1 MAQTNAPLIN
11 MQLRMVH
18 ARGYNDYPDVP
29 YYLFHEVNAAMQAAH
44 NCDDYA
50 FIFRKYSET
59 LCDFQIG
66 YAFMDI
72 GNNNLIKTQKFWD
85 EILPRVKE

>member
-1 MAQTNAPLIN
+1 

-18 ARGYNDYPDVP
+18 ARGYNDYDDVP
-29 YYLFHEVNAAMQAAH
+29 YYLFHEVNSAMMAAH

-50 FIFRKYSET
+50 FIFDKYSET
-59 LCDFQIG
+59 LTDFQIG

-72 GNNNLIKTQKFWD
+72 ATNNYIRSPKFWD
-85 EILPRVKE
+85 VILPRVKE

>member
-1 MAQTNAPLIN
+1 

-18 ARGYNDYPDVP
+18 ARGYNDYDDVP

-44 NCDDYA
+44 NCGDYA
-50 FIFRKYSET
+50 FIFNKYSEH

-66 YAFMDI
+66 YAF
-72 GNNNLIKTQKFWD
+72 
-85 EILPRVKE
+85 